1 MNLLLMVCPSLLT
14 ALSQLVALLCVSLKH
29 RRWQELLP
37 KHQRH
42 CDLPI
47 EMSGEELGRQVKPQP

>member
-1 MNLLLMVCPSLLT
+1 MNLPLMVCLSLLT
-14 ALSQLVALLCVSLKH
+14 ALSQLVALLCISLKQ
-29 RRWQELLP
+29 RRWEEHLP

-47 EMSGEELGRQVKPQP
+47 EMCGEESGREVKPQP